1 MILQQKNI
9 FSSSRKIFILLLLA
23 AMLPFSIILGYF
35 FNVERGG
42 MKRHLEKIEHFAVSQ
57 QQAIAHSVMQ
67 SVQSDIL
74 FLGKDSTL
82 LNYLDNSNQTTLKYL
97 VDDYTEFSKSKG
109 IYDQIRFID
118 NKGMELVRVNF
129 NSGNPYAV
137 HPKKLQNKK
146 DRYYFAEA
154 IGLGRSE
161 IFISPLDLNVERK
174 TVELPQKPMIRLCT
188 PVFDRKGE
196 KRGVVV
202 VNYLAKHLLDKI
214 AEMEGVTTGRSM
226 LINREGYYL
235 LHPDD
240 EKEWGFMLD
249 NESQRIGVDD
259 NTFWDVMNNNEEG
272 QIYTVNGLYT
282 YQKISPVDSEKSS
295 TISESGGQIED
306 KRGLIPGQDYL
317 WFIVSTV
324 TKSELRVYYRQL
336 YAEFIAFS
344 LFIMVV
350 VGVAAHTVSLNIVKR
365 RAFQKKLQNMAL
377 SDQLTGLANRSLFYD
392 RLDLMVERGK
402 RYMAKFAI
410 IFIDLD
416 GFKLVN
422 DTYGHAV
429 GDKLLIIVA
438 DKLRQHSRKT
448 DTVARLG
455 GDEFVILYSDMK
467 SVDAVKSFVERIM
480 KSFQEEITI
489 EEKVIDISLSMGV
502 SSYPDNGEEAIVVL
516 NKADEAMYRAKQAGK
531 NGYCIASV

>member
-1 MILQQKNI
+1 
-9 FSSSRKIFILLLLA
+9 
-23 AMLPFSIILGYF
+23 
-35 FNVERGG
+35 
-42 MKRHLEKIEHFAVSQ
+42 
-57 QQAIAHSVMQ
+57 
-67 SVQSDIL
+67 
-74 FLGKDSTL
+74 
-82 LNYLDNSNQTTLKYL
+82 
-97 VDDYTEFSKSKG
+97 
-109 IYDQIRFID
+109 
-118 NKGMELVRVNF
+118 
-129 NSGNPYAV
+129 
-137 HPKKLQNKK
+137 
-146 DRYYFAEA
+146 
-154 IGLGRSE
+154 
-161 IFISPLDLNVERK
+161 
-174 TVELPQKPMIRLCT
+174 MIRLCT

-259 NTFWDVMNNNEEG
+259 NTFWDVLNNNEEG

-438 DKLRQHSRKT
+438 DKLSQHSRKT